1 MKRTFPFLFYLLFF
15 GALSF
20 YVPFVVLYYQGLGF
34 NGAEIGMLTGIA
46 PLISMLAAPV
56 WTGVADARQQH
67 KLIMSLTVLSAAL
80 IASLFPWMKTL
91 LPVLLLVIMFA
102 LFFAPIVSLA
112 DSATMNMLAEKKE
125 MYGRVRLGGTIG
137 FGAISPVAGLLVQ
150 SFGIRLAFWGYAVV
164 MFLAFIISQKFSF
177 GRNTPAISLRE
188 DMRRMLFNRRWV
200 FFMCLAFVGG
210 IAFATINNYL
220 FPYMAEMGAS
230 KTTMGIALTISSIGE
245 LPVLFFAHHLLRR
258 FKAYGLFILGI
269 AITGLRLLLYAAFNF
284 PAGILIFQLL
294 NGMTFPMIWVA
305 GVSYADESSPPE
317 MKATAQGVFGAA
329 MVGIGAAVGA
339 MAGGLLVGSIGS
351 RLMYLAMGIFTLVSL
366 AVLTLMDRADRIRQ
380 ARSLV

>member
-67 KLIMSLTVLSAAL
+67 KLIMSLTVLSAAV

-188 DMRRMLFNRRWV
+188 DIRRMLFNRRWV

-269 AITGLRLLLYAAFNF
+269 GITGLRLLLYAAFNF

-351 RLMYLAMGIFTLVSL
+351 RLMYLTMGIFTLVSL
-366 AVLTLMDRADRIRQ
+366 AVLTLLDRADRIRQ